1 MWCPKCQDGWMEVYE
16 RLWDYTDEQTMI
28 GQEHYY
34 CPNCDS
40 TFSRDVTFILEKA
53 GELEE

>member
-1 MWCPKCQDGWMEVYE
+1 MWCPNCKDAWMNVYE
-16 RLWDYTDEQTMI
+16 RLWDYTDEQTMV

-34 CPNCDS
+34 CSNCDK
-40 TFSRDVTFILEKA
+40 TFSRDVTFVLEKA

>member
-1 MWCPKCQDGWMEVYE
+1 MWCPNCKDGWMNVYE
-16 RLWDYTDEQTMI
+16 RLWDYTDEQTMV

-34 CPNCDS
+34 CSNCDK
-40 TFSRDVTFILEKA
+40 TFSRDVTFVLEKA